1 MRVCAYAWKLEQ
13 FQLLQVVMV
22 FAGTTFVMG
31 AVFMAAANGMAL
43 MFVGRVVLGVGV
55 GVGTMIG

>member
-1 MRVCAYAWKLEQ
+1 MLM
-13 FQLLQVVMV
+13 LQCIMI

-31 AVFMAAANGMAL
+31 AIFMAAANGLAL

-55 GVGTMIG
+55 GAGTMIG